1 MLYIITIDEGSSSP
15 SASGSW
21 LESHHRLRDVPT
33 LHHRQQEAVPDEP
46 LAMRAREISGTH
58 GDDSVLLEFSKD
70 GQGVGQLLWVCRHRA
85 ERSLAYCVS

>member
-1 MLYIITIDEGSSSP
+1 
-15 SASGSW
+15 
-21 LESHHRLRDVPT
+21 
-33 LHHRQQEAVPDEP
+33 
-46 LAMRAREISGTH
+46 MRAREISGTH